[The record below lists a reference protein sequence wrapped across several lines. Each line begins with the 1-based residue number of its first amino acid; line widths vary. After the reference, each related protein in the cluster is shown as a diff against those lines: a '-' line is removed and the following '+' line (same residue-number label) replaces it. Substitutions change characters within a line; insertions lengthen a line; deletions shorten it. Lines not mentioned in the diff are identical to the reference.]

1 MATALVWEEENFWRW
16 DGGDGCTTAWV
27 YLTPQESTLQNSDHG
42 ELYVTYILPQL
53 KKKYIHT
60 DVCRSKEDCRFFWCH
75 IITTICSPPWKM
87 QLWRAMP
94 ESTAPPTWTQ
104 QRSSW
109 CNHGESTRRCQNLA
123 INITASSNV
132 TVPECLHTDPCIF

>member
-53 KKKYIHT
+53 KKKIHT
-60 DVCRSKEDCRFFWCH
+60 H
-75 IITTICSPPWKM
+75 
-87 QLWRAMP
+87 
-94 ESTAPPTWTQ
+94 
-104 QRSSW
+104 
-109 CNHGESTRRCQNLA
+109 RC
-123 INITASSNV
+123 V
-132 TVPECLHTDPCIF
+132 